1 MTYVTIPGRSRE
13 TAEALLH
20 AAVKVGVA
28 ATEIRTGAVGY
39 IVPVKVSEYYQKM
52 VRGETEPEEEAPEE
66 AEKSSFPDSSWKND
80 EIKAWAESHEVD
92 LGDATK
98 KADMLAAIQSA
109 DTKEE

>member
-1 MTYVTIPGRSRE
+1 MTYVTIPGRSPE
-13 TAEALLH
+13 TTEALKR
-20 AAVKVGVA
+20 AASYVGVA
-28 ATEIRTGAVGY
+28 ASEIRAGAVGY
-39 IVPVKVSEYYQKM
+39 IVPAAVSEHYRKM
-52 VRGETEPEEEAPEE
+52 VLETPEEP
-66 AEKSSFPDSSWKND
+66 EKSSFPDSSWKND